1 MDPFERIEVEPELS
15 SNENQGRN
23 PMENDSSLESAPIL
37 TVGDVNLDKFMV
49 NMAVIETVPEEQ
61 QDSELKD
68 LGLSVYDQETFEK
81 GVLQQV
87 DRAVEDQ
94 KRKHAMEKVEK
105 ELKNVS
111 DEIQSHEQTIKK
123 NETLA
128 RALLAAGA
136 EGLQRSI
143 LIRKDTELKQKQLKV
158 LHVKHTG
165 LEKKRLQLSL
175 PETTEDKLENVSSS
189 EDDDGDNRHR
199 KGLADLLG
207 NDGGRKETEMEKKIR
222 LGEMTPFGTVLG
234 NTGNKSA
241 PRVDQTLSEFEKY
254 LEAQSK
260 LQQTQRKKVLLKKKA
275 LSLNREEAA
284 IQEGK
289 SVIPKKK
296 SSPLKKSI
304 LLPKKRKKKEKL
316 GSSTSEDYQDQLKRP
331 GKLLSEKTA
340 LEDSD
345 EGSEYI
351 PSEDE
356 LREAEDDEEK
366 TRKWEGP
373 SLHHVKKRRRQKLIS
388 PPEEWCS
395 DDSDWD
401 YSDEE
406 RRVKKRKRSKKE
418 IDDGN
423 ADDYMERL
431 KLWEKTR
438 TEETVR
444 GDQELEG
451 GYRIPKFLWNKLYNY
466 QKVGV
471 QWLWELN
478 LQRCG
483 GILGDEMG
491 LGKTVQVIAFLAGLA
506 HSKLV
511 ARHGGYRGLGPVL
524 IVCPTTVMHQ
534 WVREFHTWWPPF
546 RVAVLHESGSFD
558 GRRES
563 LIGIINSNKGILVT
577 SYVGVVQHK
586 DALTAKNWHY
596 VILDEG
602 HKIRNPDAQ
611 VTLAVKMFRTP
622 HRIILSGSPMQNSL
636 KELWSLFDFVFPGKL
651 GTLPV
656 FLAQLAVPITQGGYA
671 NASEVQVATAYRC
684 ATVLRDTIS
693 PYLLRRMKSDVKA
706 HIRLPQKT
714 EHVLFCRLTDEQR
727 QYYKAY
733 LDSGEVER
741 ILQGYTKVFL
751 GLINLRKICNH
762 PDLYSGGPK
771 LFRGENEEDVPEEQR
786 YGHWK
791 KSGKMIVIESLL
803 KIWKKQGHRVLLFTQ
818 SRQMLCVLESFVQ
831 KQGYKYLKL
840 DGGTSIA
847 ARQPLITKYNEDTSY
862 FLFLLTTRVGG
873 LGVNLTGANRVVIY
887 DPDWNPATDTQARE
901 RAWRIGQQNNVTVY
915 RLVTAGTI
923 EEKVYH
929 RQIFKQF
936 LTNKVLQDPRQRRF
950 FKSND
955 LFELFTLKETDVEG
969 STETSAIF
977 AGTGSEVKVNLKKD
991 KKILNH
997 KMQKYSDSV
1006 VPRKPGD
1013 YHKSDLSVPLSQSKL
1028 NYMKELAQKLSKKI
1042 GSSAGTNFGGT
1053 PTSPSASKE
1062 QSEKESQIKEASDTK
1077 NTSQRLQNNQKEN
1090 DNSTFSSLG
1099 EKDQDE
1105 VFISKQVEME
1115 KTKFEKG
1122 HSSKMEDSCMQNQG
1136 DNINTSKEEGTDRKI
1151 VINVDAEHSSSKIKE
1166 KAMKHKREESQKK
1179 HKHKH
1184 KHKKK
1189 HSDVFEGE
1197 RVPHLVGQGET
1208 KPSTPSDEED
1218 THAQQDDYVLKQL
1231 FKKSGLQTALHHD
1244 RIMEGSEADYSLVE
1258 GEAQRV
1264 AKEAVK
1270 ALKESRQQCFNAG
1283 LGMPTWTGQHGVIR
1297 VPGKKPCL
1305 QFGKKK
1311 KSAEMS
1317 SSPASTSKVGLES
1330 KPSNAFTGKLKSG
1343 QGNMSSGELL
1353 ARIRA
1358 RNRLLTPAN
1367 DSQEE
1372 GQQQIV
1378 QPTTSSDDPNVE
1390 LLTDIRNFI
1399 AYGAAVNGRAST
1411 QEIVDRFKD
1420 RLPPGSSPLFKFLL
1434 QEISEFHR
1442 TQSGE
1447 GVWKLRAEFKWS

>member
-1 MDPFERIEVEPELS
+1 MDPFERIEAEPEMS
-15 SNENQGRN
+15 SDENQGRN
-23 PMENDSSLESAPIL
+23 PMENDSPMDSAPIP

-81 GVLQQV
+81 GILQQV

-175 PETTEDKLENVSSS
+175 PETTEDKLENVLSG
-189 EDDDGDNRHR
+189 EDDDGDNRHC

-275 LSLNREEAA
+275 LRLNCEETA

-289 SVIPKKK
+289 SVTPKKK
-296 SSPLKKSI
+296 STPLKKSI

-356 LREAEDDEEK
+356 LREAEDDEK
-366 TRKWEGP
+366 KMRKWEGP

-406 RRVKKRKRSKKE
+406 RRLKKRKRSKKE

-671 NASEVQVATAYRC
+671 NASEVQ
-684 ATVLRDTIS
+684 
-693 PYLLRRMKSDVKA
+693 
-706 HIRLPQKT
+706 
-714 EHVLFCRLTDEQR
+714 
-727 QYYKAY
+727 
-733 LDSGEVER
+733 
-741 ILQGYTKVFL
+741 
-751 GLINLRKICNH
+751 
-762 PDLYSGGPK
+762 
-771 LFRGENEEDVPEEQR
+771 ENEEDVPEEQR

-847 ARQPLITKYNEDTSY
+847 ARQPLITKYNEDKSY

-1053 PTSPSASKE
+1053 PTSPGASKE

-1077 NTSQRLQNNQKEN
+1077 NTSRLLQNNQKEN

-1105 VFISKQVEME
+1105 VFISKQVELE

-1122 HSSKMEDSCMQNQG
+1122 HSSKMEDSCMQNLG
-1136 DNINTSKEEGTDRKI
+1136 DNINALKEEGIDRKI
-1151 VINVDAEHSSSKIKE
+1151 VINVDAEHSFSKIKE
-1166 KAMKHKREESQKK
+1166 KAMKHKREDSQKK

-1317 SSPASTSKVGLES
+1317 SSPASTSKAGLES

-1447 GVWKLRAEFKWS
+1447 GVWKLRAEFKWT